1 MPGKHPVSPTRPL
14 LQGRVL
20 PPRPR
25 LLTRLSRHRAQPAA
39 AHTARLLVLVPAQD
53 AEATIAA
60 TLRSLQAQTRVPDRV
75 VVLADD
81 CLDDTEQVARGFEG
95 VTVMRTVEN
104 PDGRAGALT
113 AGWRRFRTGAD
124 LVAVVDADTVL
135 APDCLEQLERTLAGR
150 PGGVVA
156 RYGVDQELGST
167 PVARR
172 LVRRDPA
179 ELADWT
185 LGALRGERA
194 EYALDGQVGLFD
206 SAALHAVTARRDT
219 PGPWDLLDGDPQ
231 LMRDLRRAGAP
242 TSTAPSARVHA
253 GPVLTVSA
261 LARRRRVR
269 AERDALALR
278 SGDTRRLRRARLAL
292 LVAAAARLGLLAL
305 LGVALVAGAP
315 LWPWLVVAA
324 VAAVAGGVRAWR
336 LPHRAPAD
344 VVAGA
349 LVVPGEVDLW
359 LRVGCTAAGWARAL
373 RVP

>member
-1 MPGKHPVSPTRPL
+1 MPGKHQVSPTGPL
-14 LQGRVL
+14 VQGRVL

-25 LLTRLSRHRAQPAA
+25 LLTRLGRHRAQPAA
-39 AHTARLLVLVPAQD
+39 PSAARLLVLVPAQD
-53 AEATIAA
+53 AERTIAA

-135 APDCLEQLERTLAGR
+135 APDCLEQLERALDGR
-150 PGGVVA
+150 TGGVVA

-172 LVRRDPA
+172 LVRRDAA

-185 LGALRGERA
+185 FGALRGERA
-194 EYALDGQVGLFD
+194 EYALDGQVGLYD
-206 SAALHAVTARRDT
+206 GDALRTVTARRDT
-219 PGPWDLLDGDPQ
+219 PGPFDLLDGDPQ
-231 LMRDLRRAGAP
+231 LLRDLRRAGAP
-242 TSTAPSARVHA
+242 TSTVATARVHA
-253 GPVLTVSA
+253 GPVLTVGG

-278 SGDTRRLRRARLAL
+278 SGDPRRLGRARTAL
-292 LVAAAARLGLLAL
+292 LLGAGARVGLLAVL
-305 LGVALVAGAP
+305 VGALAAGAP
-315 LWPWLVVAA
+315 LWPWLAVAA
-324 VAAVAGGVRAWR
+324 VAAVVGGVQAWR
-336 LPHRAPAD
+336 LPHRSPAD

-349 LVVPGEVDLW
+349 LVLPGEVDLW

>member
-1 MPGKHPVSPTRPL
+1 MPGKPQVSATRPL
-14 LQGRVL
+14 VPGRVL

-25 LLTRLSRHRAQPAA
+25 LLTRLGRHRAQPAA
-39 AHTARLLVLVPAQD
+39 PSGSRLLVLVPAQD

-81 CLDDTEQVARGFEG
+81 CLDDTEQVARGFAG
-95 VTVMRTVEN
+95 VTVLRTVEN

-113 AGWRRFRTGAD
+113 TGWRRFRTGVD

-135 APDCLEQLERTLAGR
+135 APDCLEQLERALAGR
-150 PGGVVA
+150 AGGVVA
-156 RYGVDQELGST
+156 RYGVDQALGST
-167 PVARR
+167 PMARR
-172 LVRRDPA
+172 LVRRDPV
-179 ELADWT
+179 ELASWT

-194 EYALDGQVGLFD
+194 EYALDGQVGLY
-206 SAALHAVTARRDT
+206 SADALRTVTARRDT
-219 PGPWDLLDGDPQ
+219 PGPFDLLDGDPQ
-231 LMRDLRRAGAP
+231 LLRDLRRAGAP
-242 TSTAPSARVHA
+242 ATTAAAARVHA
-253 GPVLTVSA
+253 GPVLTVRG
-261 LARRRRVR
+261 LARRRRTTAEQDAR
-269 AERDALALR
+269 AM
-278 SGDTRRLRRARLAL
+278 GPGPRLRRARASLLLA
-292 LVAAAARLGLLAL
+292 AGARIGLLAL
-305 LGVALVAGAP
+305 LVGCLVAGAP
-315 LWPWLVVAA
+315 LWPWLAVGA

-373 RVP
+373 RAS

>member
-1 MPGKHPVSPTRPL
+1 MPGKHQVSTTRPL
-14 LQGRVL
+14 VQGRVL

-25 LLTRLSRHRAQPAA
+25 LLTRLGRHRAQPAA
-39 AHTARLLVLVPAQD
+39 PSTARLLVLVPAQD
-53 AEATIAA
+53 AERTIAA
-60 TLRSLQAQTRVPDRV
+60 CLRSLQAQTRVPDRV

-81 CLDDTEQVARGFEG
+81 CLDDTEEIARGFAG
-95 VTVMRTVEN
+95 VTVLRTVEN

-113 AGWRRFRTGAD
+113 TGWRRFRTGAD

-194 EYALDGQVGLFD
+194 EYALDGQVGLYD
-206 SAALHAVTARRDT
+206 ASALHAVTDRRGT
-219 PGPWDLLDGDPQ
+219 PGPWDLLDGDPE
-231 LMRDLRRAGAP
+231 LLRDLRRVGAP
-242 TSTAPSARVHA
+242 VATSPAARAHA
-253 GPVLTVSA
+253 GPVLTVPA

-269 AERDALALR
+269 
-278 SGDTRRLRRARLAL
+278 
-292 LVAAAARLGLLAL
+292 
-305 LGVALVAGAP
+305 
-315 LWPWLVVAA
+315 
-324 VAAVAGGVRAWR
+324 
-336 LPHRAPAD
+336 
-344 VVAGA
+344 
-349 LVVPGEVDLW
+349 
-359 LRVGCTAAGWARAL
+359 
-373 RVP
+373 